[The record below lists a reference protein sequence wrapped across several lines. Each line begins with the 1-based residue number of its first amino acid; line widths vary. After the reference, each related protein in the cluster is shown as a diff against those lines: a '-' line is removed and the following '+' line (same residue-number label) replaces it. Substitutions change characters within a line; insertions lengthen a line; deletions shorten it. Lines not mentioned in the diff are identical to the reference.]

1 MSKNIIIAIDGCS
14 STGKSTIAKMLAKH
28 LKYNYIDT
36 GAMYRAITLYAIQQE
51 YIKDTFF
58 DENTLIND
66 LSKIQIHL
74 KHNVDSGVSEVYL
87 NNINVEQDIRTLH
100 VSRFVSQ
107 VAALPE
113 VRKKMVTEQQLM
125 GKQKQIVMDGRDI
138 GTTVFPNAELKL
150 YMTASDRIRAERR
163 YNELINRGDRV
174 SYEDV
179 LKNVQQR
186 DYIDTNRE
194 ISPLRKAKDAIE
206 IDTSNKSLHDVF
218 EIILALVSNSNN

>member
-1 MSKNIIIAIDGCS
+1 
-14 STGKSTIAKMLAKH
+14 
-28 LKYNYIDT
+28 
-36 GAMYRAITLYAIQQE
+36 
-51 YIKDTFF
+51 
-58 DENTLIND
+58 
-66 LSKIQIHL
+66 
-74 KHNVDSGVSEVYL
+74 
-87 NNINVEQDIRTLH
+87 
-100 VSRFVSQ
+100 
-107 VAALPE
+107 
-113 VRKKMVTEQQLM
+113 MVTEQQLM